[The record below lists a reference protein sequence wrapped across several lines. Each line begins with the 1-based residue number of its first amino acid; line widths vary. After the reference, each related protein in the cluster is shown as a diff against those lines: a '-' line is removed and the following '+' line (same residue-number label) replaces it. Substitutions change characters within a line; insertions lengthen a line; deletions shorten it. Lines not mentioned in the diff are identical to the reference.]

1 MVTKILI
8 ADDEPAI
15 RHMLR
20 RAFESLSWKVW
31 EAEDGEQALSM
42 ALLERFDLMISDY
55 AMPKLNGKSLLD
67 RYRARFPKLPF
78 IITSGSFRDSVQ
90 RLEGVFFLRKPFR
103 LEHLREMIQRI
114 LPSCSVGT

>member
-42 ALLERFDLMISDY
+42 ALLERFDLVISDY
-55 AMPKLNGKSLLD
+55 CHAEVERQIPAG
-67 RYRARFPKLPF
+67 PLP
-78 IITSGSFRDSVQ
+78 R
-90 RLEGVFFLRKPFR
+90 P
-103 LEHLREMIQRI
+103 
-114 LPSCSVGT
+114 LPQTPLHH